1 MNIKM
6 PLKEKI
12 YRYLNHVTNHVTF
25 KYMKNNS
32 INKGVK

>member
-12 YRYLNHVTNHVTF
+12 YRYLNHVTF
-25 KYMKNNS
+25 KYKKNNS
-32 INKGVK
+32 INKEVK